1 MDITK
6 TQIQIGCL
14 VIAVLNLAAL
24 IVTGHSEN
32 FISMNIFLAASI
44 IIGAL
49 DK

>member
-14 VIAVLNLAAL
+14 VIAALNLAAL
-24 IVTGHSEN
+24 VVTGHSEH
-32 FISMNIFLAASI
+32 FISLNIFLAASI